1 MYCNTIIY
9 DLKEGAIECPV
20 LSVGNVL
27 VKLGILVP
35 LISELMTLCFV
46 T

>member
-9 DLKEGAIECPV
+9 DLKEEGIECPV